1 MTMVKADV
9 ISLIAEVP
17 AAHGVFDTVTKTAR
31 TVYCTVRSVGRTEMY
46 HAMSA
51 GLQPEYIFELAH
63 FFEYQGEKLVEYQGV
78 EYRVIRTY
86 VTDTDTI
93 EITVERSN
101 HHV

>member
-1 MTMVKADV
+1 MVKADV
-9 ISLIAEVP
+9 IKLIKESP
-17 AAHGVFDTVTKTAR
+17 AAHGVFDSTVTKTAR
-31 TVYCTVRSVGRTEMY
+31 TVYCTVRSVGRTEIY
-46 HAMSA
+46 HALSA

-63 FFEYQGEKLVEYQGV
+63 FFEYQGEKLVEYRGI

-101 HHV
+101 HDV